1 MKDNL
6 KIRSFLHEWYEALY
20 PIPSQFEKNYK
31 MVQNAQKYDWPSLH
45 DHKRNKTIH
54 IGDFVTKID
63 SQELFQDLSKILGIQ
78 RGASFR

>member
-1 MKDNL
+1 
-6 KIRSFLHEWYEALY
+6 
-20 PIPSQFEKNYK
+20 

-63 SQELFQDLSKILGIQ
+63 SQEILQDLSKFLWIKW
-78 RGASFR
+78 GASLYCRMVTHPTLVSRWKFLVSNLEFK